1 MANNPSSPA
10 GKTTASPTAPAAASA
25 APVPAKAS
33 TVASAKVPV
42 IPPETPTELQ
52 RGVDAFED
60 VFAGLA
66 GGSPEPE
73 EKTPESSEERSGA
86 KPKPKESASA
96 ETPAK
101 DTTTAEEPSDEEDDA
116 VLGDDPIAGDEDEDD
131 AGEGKDAK
139 GYEEKLFKARE
150 KRRQLEAELKTER
163 EQREALQNK
172 VEALAKAT
180 APAAVKLDG
189 AFIHVQSADQVP
201 QVAQWLEDRM
211 EIVED
216 FLDSQDETY
225 TETIEGK
232 EVERDRAWAKAHK
245 QWLRAEQRRAGSIEQ
260 SLRSAEQLVTTA
272 EQTARK
278 KYPFVFDPQSR
289 HNAVV
294 LDLVKEDHS
303 LNSLP
308 SKPLA
313 LGRMALGKMIEDA
326 TPEVRKQISALLS
339 GKAAKPAPEA
349 AKPAAKPAA
358 KSVPSPASS
367 LPRQRAAAVDES
379 DPDDTRRLINGD
391 KRAAEEWA
399 AGLLG

>member
-1 MANNPSSPA
+1 M
-10 GKTTASPTAPAAASA
+10 
-25 APVPAKAS
+25 
-33 TVASAKVPV
+33 

-52 RGVDAFED
+52 RGVDAFAD

-73 EKTPESSEERSGA
+73 ERTPDPSEERSGA
-86 KPKPKESASA
+86 KPKPKESTSA
-96 ETPAK
+96 EQPAK
-101 DTTTAEEPSDEEDDA
+101 DATTAEESPDEEDDA
-116 VLGDDPIAGDEDEDD
+116 VLGDDPVPGDEDEDD

-139 GYEEKLFKARE
+139 GYQEKLFKARE
-150 KRRQLEAELKTER
+150 KRRQLESELKTER
-163 EQREALQNK
+163 EQRESLQKK
-172 VEALAKAT
+172 VEELATAK

-189 AFIHVQSADQVP
+189 AFTHVQSAEQIP
-201 QVAQWLEDRM
+201 QVTQWLEDRM

-216 FLDSQDETY
+216 FLDSQEESF
-225 TETIEGK
+225 TETIDGK
-232 EVERDRAWAKAHK
+232 DVERDRAWAKAHK
-245 QWLRAEQRRAGSIEQ
+245 QWLRAEQRRAGGIEQ

-294 LDLVKEDHS
+294 LDLVKEDPS

-326 TPEVRKQISALLS
+326 APDVRRQISALLS
-339 GKAAKPAPEA
+339 GKAAKPAPET

-358 KSVPSPASS
+358 KSVPSPALSV
-367 LPRQRAAAVDES
+367 PRQRPSAVEEP

-391 KRAAEEWA
+391 KRAAEDWA
-399 AGLLG
+399 ASLLG